1 MIAPSTKAPRRRFWK
16 YLLLFTTALLLVLAV
31 LAWYGTT
38 ASFQALVRRRL
49 IAELERVTGGQ
60 VELGSFHTIP
70 LNLQVEVRD
79 VTVHGREG
87 PGEVPYAHVDRF
99 VARIKIISLL
109 GTEFGFHSILLD
121 HPVVHFIVYSD
132 GTTNQPQPKIP
143 RAQKTPAEQ
152 LFSVS
157 INRLDVQ
164 KGELLWDNQRVP
176 FDFIANDFFAG
187 MWYSTFRQR
196 FESYLILGKVD
207 TRFKDFR
214 PFSSRVE
221 AQFGLARDY
230 IEISSLKWSS
240 GRSHLEANGRVTD
253 FRQPRVNGRYTG
265 ALDLVEVA
273 AIARHHGMRQGM
285 VELQGKGSWS
295 LQQFASDGSIQ
306 TRNLDFHDENIS
318 FRNAS
323 LSSQFSV
330 NDKELKLTGLQGRL
344 LGGAVSG
351 DVELLN
357 WLHSPLPLHP
367 KARPE
372 QAGQQT
378 GTVRLRMKDVSIS
391 ALAESVSTA
400 ARLLDGM
407 KLAGIANGTL
417 EVRWHG
423 SARDADTQISFDV
436 APPSHPRPGEL
447 PVSARARAIYRAR
460 IQELEVSE
468 FTAATPASKISAIGL
483 LSSTSS
489 LRFTATTSNLNEW
502 QPVVLALRGP
512 AQLPITL
519 HGHATFNGAATGKV
533 SSLSVVGN
541 LQLDNFE
548 SVVPAT
554 SRSPQKQVHW
564 DCAVAFMQ
572 WSAHNISVRNG
583 LLRRGETQIRFDV
596 SAALQKGRFTDDSP
610 FTAHLDLRNADLAE
624 VESLAGY
631 SYPASGRM
639 NLIVQASGTRLNPH
653 GDGHV
658 QLTNATL
665 YGEPVAVLSS
675 DIRFINGE
683 AQFNNLAATQDHA
696 RITGAA
702 GYNFSASTFHFTLA
716 GADFD
721 LSRVSKL
728 QTSRFNVA
736 GRMDFT
742 AQGSGTFQ
750 EPAVNAKIQLRD
762 LTFDQERAG
771 NFTIEAVSKGPDLH
785 LTGSSNFQESELA
798 LDGNIRMRQDWPAD
812 LTMHFNHLDVDSLI
826 RVYFGGRLTGHS
838 AMAGDLRVTGP
849 LRRPRELNLTANF
862 SDFFVDI
869 ENIRLHNDG
878 PIRFAVENQMLKL
891 EQLHVLGDLTDF
903 TAHGT
908 AQLAGERRLDFHA
921 DGHVNLKLIESFNPD
936 FTSSGTVTVG
946 LNATGTTS
954 DPLLQGRLLVSD
966 GTITYSGLP
975 SGLSALNGSIL
986 FDQDRL
992 QIEKL
997 TARPGGGIVN
1007 LGGSVSYFHR
1017 QATFDLTAQ
1026 GQDVR
1031 LRYPPGVSST
1041 ANADLHLT
1049 GTSTAATLSGDITV
1063 TKLAVTPGFDF
1074 AAYLQGAKNSASV
1087 PNPNSLLN
1095 RIKLDVHVTT
1105 TPELQMQT
1113 ALAKLTGDADL
1124 HMRGNA
1130 ARPVLLGRVDIIEG
1144 EVNFNGGK
1152 YRLERGDVSFTN
1164 PVRIEPVLDL
1174 EASTRVSEYDIT
1186 LGLNGP
1192 LDKLNVNYRSE
1203 PPLPS
1208 ADIIA
1213 LLALGRTR
1221 EESAALQNS
1230 SPSPFS
1236 QEASNLILTQALN
1249 ATVSNRVQRLFGVS
1263 RIKIDP
1269 QGLGNETSINR
1280 GPQVTIEQQVS
1291 NKLTLTYSTNVSQAT
1306 QQIIQVV
1313 YNVTRNVSIVGLRD
1327 QNGVVSFDVKVRKRR
1342 K

>member
-1 MIAPSTKAPRRRFWK
+1 MTERPAKAPRRKFWK
-16 YLLLFTTALLLVLAV
+16 YLGVFATAFLFVLAA
-31 LAWYGTT
+31 LAWYATT
-38 ASFQALVRRRL
+38 NSFQALVRRRL

-70 LNLQVEVRD
+70 FRLQVEVRD

-87 PGEVPYAHVDRF
+87 TGEVPYAHVDRF

-109 GTEFGFHSILLD
+109 GTEFGFHSLLLD

-132 GTTNQPQPKIP
+132 GTTNQPEPRIP

-176 FDFIANDFFAG
+176 FDFIANDLSTG
-187 MWYSTFRQR
+187 MRYSTSRQR

-214 PFSSRVE
+214 PFASRVE

-230 IEISSLKWSS
+230 LEISSLKWSS
-240 GRSHLEANGRVTD
+240 GRSHLEANGRIAD
-253 FRQPRVNGRYTG
+253 FRHPRVNGSYSG

-273 AIARHHGMRQGM
+273 AIVRRHGVGQGM
-285 VELQGKGSWS
+285 LELQGKGSWS
-295 LQQFASDGSIQ
+295 LEQFASDGNIQ
-306 TRNLDFHDENIS
+306 ARNLDFHDENLSVRSAS
-318 FRNAS
+318 FN
-323 LSSQFSV
+323 SQFLV
-330 NDKELKLTGLQGRL
+330 NDKQLKLIDLRGRL

-351 DVELLN
+351 DVEILN
-357 WLHSPLPLHP
+357 WLHSELPLHT
-367 KARPE
+367 KARAE
-372 QAGQQT
+372 KAGEQT
-378 GTVRLRMKDVSIS
+378 GIVGLRMKDLSVS
-391 ALAESVSTA
+391 ALAESVS
-400 ARLLDGM
+400 ARLLDRL
-407 KLAGIANGTL
+407 KLAGTANGTV
-417 EVRWHG
+417 ESRWRG
-423 SARDADTQISFDV
+423 APREADTQISFDIV
-436 APPSHPRPGEL
+436 PPSHSSPDEL
-447 PVSARARAIYRAR
+447 PVTARGRGIYHGRV
-460 IQELEVSE
+460 QELEVSE
-468 FTAATPASKISAIGL
+468 FTAATPATKITAVGL

-489 LRFTATTSNLNEW
+489 LRFTATTTNLNEW

-519 HGHATFNGAATGKV
+519 HGRATFNGAVMGKV
-533 SSLSVVGN
+533 STFSVAGN

-548 SVVPAT
+548 SAVPAT
-554 SRSPQKQVHW
+554 SRRPQEQVHW
-564 DCAVAFMQ
+564 DSAVAFIQ
-572 WSAHNISVRNG
+572 WSPRNISVRNG
-583 LLRRGETQIRFDV
+583 LLRRGETQIRFEV
-596 SAALQKGRFTDDSP
+596 SAALQKGRFTDDTP
-610 FTAHLDLRNADLAE
+610 FTAHLDLRNADLEE
-624 VESLAGY
+624 VQALAGY
-631 SYPASGRM
+631 RYPASGRM
-639 NLIVQASGTRLNPH
+639 NLIVQASGTRLDPH
-653 GDGHV
+653 GAGHV
-658 QLTNATL
+658 QLTNATF
-665 YGEPVAVLSS
+665 YSQPVGIFTS

-683 AQFNNLAATQDHA
+683 AQLNNIQATQDNA

-702 GYNFSASTFHFTLA
+702 AYNFSAGTCRFSLA

-721 LSRVSKL
+721 LSRISQL
-728 QTSRFNVA
+728 QTRRFNVA
-736 GRMDFT
+736 GRMDFN
-742 AQGSGTFQ
+742 AQGDGTFQ
-750 EPAVNAKIQLRD
+750 EPAINAKIQLRD

-771 NFTIEAVSKGPDLH
+771 NFTIEAVSRGPDLH
-785 LTGSSNFQESELA
+785 LAGTSNFQESELT
-798 LDGNIRMRQDWPAD
+798 LDGNIRMRQEWPAD

-838 AMAGDLRVTGP
+838 SMAGELRVTGP
-849 LRRPRELNLTANF
+849 LRHPRELNLTANF
-862 SDFFVDI
+862 SDLFVDI
-869 ENIRLHNDG
+869 ESIKLHNDG
-878 PIRFAVENQMLKL
+878 PIRFAVENQMLNL
-891 EQLHVLGDLTDF
+891 QQLHLLGDLTDI

-908 AQLAGERRLDFHA
+908 AQLAGERRLDLHA
-921 DGHVNLKLIESFNPD
+921 DGRMNLKLIESFNPD
-936 FTSSGTVTVG
+936 FTSSGTATVS
-946 LNATGTTS
+946 LNAAGTVS

-966 GTITYSGLP
+966 GAITYSGLP
-975 SGLSALNGSIL
+975 SGLSALNGSVL
-986 FDQDRL
+986 FDQDRI

-997 TARPGGGIVN
+997 TARSGGGMVT

-1017 QATFDLTAQ
+1017 QATLDLTAE

-1041 ANADLHLT
+1041 ANTDLHLT

-1074 AAYLQGAKNSASV
+1074 AAYLQGVKNSASV

-1095 RIKLDVHVTT
+1095 RIKLDIHVTT

-1113 ALAKLTGDADL
+1113 ALAKLSGDADL
-1124 HMRGNA
+1124 HMRGTV

-1174 EASTRVSEYDIT
+1174 EATTRVSEYDIT

-1291 NKLTLTYSTNVSQAT
+1291 DKLTLTYSTNVSQAA